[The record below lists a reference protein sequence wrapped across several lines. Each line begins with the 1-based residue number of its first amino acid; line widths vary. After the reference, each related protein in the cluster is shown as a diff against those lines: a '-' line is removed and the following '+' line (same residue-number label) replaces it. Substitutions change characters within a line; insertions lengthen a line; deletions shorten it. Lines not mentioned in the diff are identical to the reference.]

1 MRFLVGIKDTL
12 NETRS
17 TLRIA
22 AKIAN
27 GFSADISVIYIGNK
41 PKEMMA
47 NEVEMARKSLSD
59 WQIYHPGIEVL
70 HWAFEALKEFGF
82 LAKESPDFKSE
93 HLLEDKGRF
102 RMILPDVSGEKIR
115 FILREGDL
123 LNELKKETET
133 RDYELAI
140 IGASEDKRKIH
151 KLIQFLDT
159 SVLIVKNFRKE
170 LEYKVLLC
178 VDDSKATRRAVI
190 FGARTAKHLNAEVEV
205 ITVSKRKDFGK
216 GYLNAHKWVLKYL
229 RLQKIKHAASLVNG
243 NPVDAFLAKAG
254 HDHIIVMGKG
264 TQNEF
269 LKFFRG
275 SKSIHTAQLANC
287 PVLVVKPF
295 DK

>member
-12 NETRS
+12 EETLS

-41 PKEMMA
+41 PKEIMA
-47 NEVEMARKSLSD
+47 SEVAMVRKSLSD
-59 WQIYHPGIEVL
+59 WQIYHPGLEVL
-70 HWAFEALKEFGF
+70 HWAFNALKNFGF
-82 LAKESPDFKSE
+82 LAGDAPEFKPE
-93 HLLEDKGRF
+93 NLLEEKGRF
-102 RMILPDVSGEKIR
+102 RMILPEASGEKIR
-115 FILREGDL
+115 LILREGNL
-123 LNELKKETET
+123 LDELKKETET
-133 RDYELAI
+133 RDYELAV

-159 SVLIVKNFRKE
+159 SVLVVKNFQAN

-178 VDDSKATRRAVI
+178 VDDSRATRRAVI
-190 FGARTAKHLNAEVEV
+190 FGARTARHLDAEVEV

-216 GYLNAHKWVLKYL
+216 GYLNAHKWALKYL
-229 RLQKIKHAASLVNG
+229 RLQKIRHSASLVNG
-243 NPVDAFLAKAG
+243 NPVDAFLKKAG
-254 HDHIIVMGKG
+254 RDHIIVMGKG

-275 SKSIHTAQLANC
+275 SKPIHTAQLADC